1 MANSDISR
9 NKAFQSVGMSRTE
22 HIFELVPPDI
32 DILMTHGPLDTLP
45 PAQAFLKKNRTPYFC
60 CGHVHEDYGTHR
72 MNQDYEKHKK
82 HYCCMLLAS
91 DGGNIVGSTS
101 RRLRNTDLHERN
113 SRNDWHKRV
122 LFDMFGQRVRM
133 LLQIN
138 CIFCNLVNCV
148 CWLSMTLSGN

>member
-1 MANSDISR
+1 VANSDISR

-72 MNQDYEKHKK
+72 F
-82 HYCCMLLAS
+82 
-91 DGGNIVGSTS
+91 GSTICCNAS
-101 RRLRNTDLHERN
+101 TMANKNNRFQPSN
-113 SRNDWHKRV
+113 SPIVMDIPPT
-122 LFDMFGQRVRM
+122 
-133 LLQIN
+133 LLN
-138 CIFCNLVNCV
+138 PVPSL
-148 CWLSMTLSGN
+148 